1 MKTQRMLDPFFKSD
15 VIVDDNDVDD
25 TKRRR
30 QCRLST
36 LSYLLSGFLLDAVR
50 FLERSATFL
59 NVHLSYSAN
68 TLNVFLGNFD
78 DELI

>member
-25 TKRRR
+25 NDVDDTKRRR

-36 LSYLLSGFLLDAVR
+36 LSYLVSCFLLDAVR
-50 FLERSATFL
+50 FLARSALVL
-59 NVHLSYSAN
+59 NVHLSYSAKI
-68 TLNVFLGNFD
+68 LMSF
-78 DELI
+78 